1 MHSMTGFGQAT
12 AESSSRRIQVS
23 LRAVNHRFLDLVVR
37 LPEECRELEV
47 DLQRRIGER
56 LARGRVE
63 LTVDLSPLAGTTAP
77 VEVRPEVAR
86 ALADAARELSREG
99 VATGELPVAAL
110 LALPGVLEVSAS
122 AGPWAE
128 EDAERLEEAV
138 DRALDQLVRARRE
151 EGERLAVVVRQKLD
165 DTQALARELDRLRP
179 AAQEALLEALQERLT
194 ELLADGLPEPERLAQ
209 EAALLVEKS
218 NIAEELERLDVHL
231 AHAGEILERPGAIGK
246 RLDFLVQ
253 EMFRELNTLSA
264 KCRNS
269 EMTGL
274 CVDAK
279 VLCEELREQLRNVE

>member
-1 MHSMTGFGQAT
+1 M
-12 AESSSRRIQVS
+12 
-23 LRAVNHRFLDLVVR
+23 
-37 LPEECRELEV
+37 
-47 DLQRRIGER
+47 
-56 LARGRVE
+56 
-63 LTVDLSPLAGTTAP
+63 
-77 VEVRPEVAR
+77 
-86 ALADAARELSREG
+86 
-99 VATGELPVAAL
+99 
-110 LALPGVLEVSAS
+110 
-122 AGPWAE
+122 
-128 EDAERLEEAV
+128 
-138 DRALDQLVRARRE
+138 
-151 EGERLAVVVRQKLD
+151 
-165 DTQALARELDRLRP
+165 
-179 AAQEALLEALQERLT
+179 
-194 ELLADGLPEPERLAQ
+194 PEPERLAQ